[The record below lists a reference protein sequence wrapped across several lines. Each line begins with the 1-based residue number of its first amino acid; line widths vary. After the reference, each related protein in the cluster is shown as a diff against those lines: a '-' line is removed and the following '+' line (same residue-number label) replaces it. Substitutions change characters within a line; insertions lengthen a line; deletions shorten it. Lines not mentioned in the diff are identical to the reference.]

1 MSPQEIIKLLSSGKG
16 TDDGNKSGSGQ
27 KSETNLQQYKK
38 FLTSSN
44 EILMMSDT
52 QKLRNQMDYDRKLN
66 VLKNNI
72 NEYYSGFG
80 SEDN

>member
-1 MSPQEIIKLLSSGKG
+1 
-16 TDDGNKSGSGQ
+16 
-27 KSETNLQQYKK
+27 
-38 FLTSSN
+38 
-44 EILMMSDT
+44 MMSDT